1 MKLPNASRVRVDRS
15 KIEQYLLSHEHP
27 DGSPKAR
34 FFERFGFRR
43 SHWEALA
50 AALCGHARTQ
60 NVANTVESG
69 YGIRYVL
76 DGPLETPDGR
86 RPYVRTVWIMEA
98 GNDEPRLVT
107 AHPMG
112 RVE

>member
-43 SHWEALA
+43 SHWEELA